1 MLCHKLNKSI
11 RLRVQIKLVNF
22 EFLPCYSL
30 MAILANNRQA
40 RFEYEILESFQAGL
54 VLSSKMVKA
63 IRNRQVKPEGA
74 FVVYQNNRLEII
86 GLEGGGV
93 KENVP
98 LLLKKKEMNEIA
110 GQIRQQGLTCIVLN
124 FKTVGRWIKAEIA
137 LAKGKTKRDKREAL
151 KRRALDREMARE
163 LKI

>member
-1 MLCHKLNKSI
+1 
-11 RLRVQIKLVNF
+11 
-22 EFLPCYSL
+22 

-54 VLSSKMVKA
+54 VLSGKMVKA

-98 LLLKKKEMNEIA
+98 
-110 GQIRQQGLTCIVLN
+110 CC
-124 FKTVGRWIKAEIA
+124 
-137 LAKGKTKRDKREAL
+137 
-151 KRRALDREMARE
+151 
-163 LKI
+163 

>member
-1 MLCHKLNKSI
+1 
-11 RLRVQIKLVNF
+11 
-22 EFLPCYSL
+22 

-54 VLSSKMVKA
+54 VLSGKMVKA

-163 LKI
+163 LKGYS